1 MTISKLLVKKAIILA
16 SVISLLLLS
25 GCASQSGLLKNSFP
39 KILHPFKEIEPNSIN
54 EFYDKKLIGKITIW
68 TDEDF
73 YNRSSLAGYKIYFN
87 RGIYIDFN
95 QIKNAT
101 TRTPVAEMGMKNK
114 YTIIA
119 PAGKINIRTSY
130 GTEYSKFMD
139 FNVVG
144 GEERFLYWKEVGGEL
159 VEKSYQQNNKF
170 DTFATISRNTKEEYK
185 TQFSPQIIVNNI
197 STTDSE
203 VDLQIKTN
211 GPLVQL
217 TVNSQNIK
225 YKNGD
230 IFIHQETLNYGTN
243 TFQISALNSNG
254 FDTNILYKVIRLTEA
269 EKRQKEAE
277 ELAVK
282 QKIAEAERLEKIRI
296 ANEQRAKKAEEERI
310 AREGDGSSDDLLC
323 KKYGLK
329 PLTNGYAECRMRLDF
344 AQKESIAAQER
355 YAQEKAAYDRQVE
368 AIKKERER
376 QIGMR
381 QLELGLRMMGGQ
393 SPIDALGSLGTNAPI
408 APRAPSPI
416 NQSITMPNG
425 RIVNCTTIGSNTNCF

>member
-1 MTISKLLVKKAIILA
+1 VPRRIPVVDM
-16 SVISLLLLS
+16 
-25 GCASQSGLLKNSFP
+25 G
-39 KILHPFKEIEPNSIN
+39 FK
-54 EFYDKKLIGKITIW
+54 T
-68 TDEDF
+68 
-73 YNRSSLAGYKIYFN
+73 
-87 RGIYIDFN
+87 
-95 QIKNAT
+95 
-101 TRTPVAEMGMKNK
+101 K
-114 YTIIA
+114 YTIVA
-119 PAGKINIRTSY
+119 PVGKINIQTTY
-130 GTEYSKFMD
+130 GTKYSKYMD

-170 DTFATISRNTKEEYK
+170 DTFATISRYTKEEYK
-185 TQFSPQIIVNNI
+185 TQFSPRIIVNNI

-211 GPLVQL
+211 EPLVQL

-225 YKNGD
+225 YRNGD
-230 IFIHQETLNYGTN
+230 IFIHQENLNFGTN
-243 TFQISALNSNG
+243 IFQISALNSNG
-254 FDTNILYKVIRLTEA
+254 FDTNILYKVVRLTEA

-277 ELAVK
+277 EFALK

-425 RIVNCTTIGSNTNCF
+425 GIVNCTTIGSNTNCF